1 MGRDRL
7 RNPHLQG
14 VVVLDKPAG
23 LTSQQAVS
31 RVRASMRLDKLGHAG
46 TLDPFATGVLPLL
59 VNSATRVATLLT
71 GDDKHYEGVM
81 RLGVTTDTLDPTG
94 EILSEQS
101 LDGVSEEQVR
111 DALLAYVGD
120 IEQIPPMFS
129 AVKIKGERLY
139 KMARRKIEVERK
151 AKRVVIHGVELLS
164 IDLPDVT
171 FRVHCSAGTY
181 VRVMVDEIG
190 KTVGCGAHLA
200 KLIRLRSGNFRYE
213 DRVSLDHIDELGT
226 LLREEEAARHD
237 PDTARR
243 WRWPHEEATAWWLE
257 KLGPALVPVSAAV
270 GLPQLPLGKETGRRL
285 RNGEPI
291 RAGDLTDTS
300 ELSFAAGDQLLGGG
314 DDGRTVAILKATC
327 RADLVPRMEPRTPVL
342 KVVRVLRTR

>member
-1 MGRDRL
+1 VGRDRL

-59 VNSATRVATLLT
+59 VNSATRVASLLT

-94 EILSEQS
+94 KVLSEQS
-101 LDGVSEEQVR
+101 VDGVSESQVE
-111 DALLAYVGD
+111 DALMAYVGD
-120 IEQIPPMFS
+120 IEQIPPMYS

-139 KMARRKIEVERK
+139 KLARRNVEVERK
-151 AKRVVIHGVELLS
+151 PKPVVIHGVELIS
-164 IDLPDVT
+164 MDLPDVT

-190 KTVGCGAHLA
+190 KTVGCGAHLYE
-200 KLIRLRSGNFRYE
+200 LVRLRSGNFRYE
-213 DRVSLDHIDELGT
+213 DRISLDRVDDLGT
-226 LLREEEAARHD
+226 QLREEEAARHD
-237 PDTARR
+237 PDAERR
-243 WRWPHEEATAWWLE
+243 WRWPHEEATAWWHE
-257 KLGPALVPVSAAV
+257 QLGSALVPVTKAV
-270 GLPQLPLGKETGRRL
+270 GLPQLPLGKEAARRL

-291 RAGDLTDTS
+291 RAGDLGQPA

-327 RADLVPRMEPRTPVL
+327 RGDLVARMEPRTPVL
-342 KVVRVLRTR
+342 KVIRVLRTR